1 MAQPIVHAG
10 GCMMKK
16 RLRSVLI
23 ASAATM
29 LLAAGNCWAVSG
41 NQNGCGPSGGK
52 PPKCNQVPEIDVG
65 AGGTAIALL
74 VSALLLAAEKRRRS
88 S

>member
-1 MAQPIVHAG
+1 
-10 GCMMKK
+10 MMKK
-16 RLRSVLI
+16 RLRSVLM

-29 LLAAGNCWAVSG
+29 LLAAGNCWAA
-41 NQNGCGPSGGK
+41 NQNGCGPSGGV
-52 PPKCNQVPEIDVG
+52 PTKCNQVPEIDAG
-65 AGGTAIALL
+65 AGGTALVLL

>member
-1 MAQPIVHAG
+1 MRKKLQLGLIVGAT
-10 GCMMKK
+10 
-16 RLRSVLI
+16 
-23 ASAATM
+23 TM
-29 LLAAGNCWAVSG
+29 LVAAGNCWAGSG

-65 AGGTAIALL
+65 AGGGAIALL
-74 VSALLLAAEKRRRS
+74 VGGLLLAAEKRRRS